1 MRTLE
6 VNLFFQVVNF
16 TGLLVETASVHSE
29 GQELRAFA
37 DLSHTIRAYE
47 WPRTYRISLGSGK
60 WRFYLARVTGWIPY
74 ARATWVVFL
83 RPPGPPTPP

>member
-16 TGLLVETASVHSE
+16 TGLLVETTSVHSE
-29 GQELRAFA
+29 GQEL
-37 DLSHTIRAYE
+37 RAYE